1 MDEVMER
8 ELDRYLGGDPQI
20 AGWPYPMYHRWRS
33 EHPAYRYEHGPAVV
47 LTGYDDVHAVMA
59 DGVRISNNGYRHGA
73 LAAGVLARLPEA
85 DRALFYDVMDFDSG
99 YLSRT
104 DGDTHNRLRRVASR
118 AFTPARIRGLRES
131 IQAHVDELIDV
142 MRQQDVAEVKGG
154 LANQLP
160 IRVVTDLIGVPAAD
174 RPMIWAWSE
183 AIAGHFSLDS
193 GTLRHVHDAIDSF
206 RGYVH
211 ELVARLRRDDNRTH
225 LAMVLLDGRDGER
238 LSEEE
243 LTVMFVLLLFAGS
256 ETTTNLLGNAFL
268 ALQRHRDQWDLVTE
282 NPELIGDAVQEALRY
297 DAPLQYLPR
306 VALQDMRFG
315 DEVVQAGESL
325 IIFIGAANRDP
336 AVFADPDRFAIRRA
350 DRGRHLALAFGPH
363 FCLGAA
369 LARLEGEI
377 ALGTLARRFPDARL
391 LGEQVRYGGSAMLR
405 KVLELRTDLG
415 PERRG

>member
-1 MDEVMER
+1 MDETMER
-8 ELDRYLGGDPQI
+8 ELDRYLGGDPEV

-33 EHPAYRYEHGPAVV
+33 AHPVYRYEHGPATV
-47 LTGYDDVHAVMA
+47 LTRYADVQAVMS
-59 DGVRISNNGYRHGA
+59 DGARISNNGYRHGA
-73 LAAGVLARLPEA
+73 LAAGVLARLPAA
-85 DRALFYDVMDFDSG
+85 DHALFYDVMDFESG

-104 DGDTHNRLRRVASR
+104 DGDYHNRLRRIASR
-118 AFTPARIRGLRES
+118 AFTPARIRALRAS
-131 IQAHVDELIDV
+131 IQSHVDELIEV

-174 RPMIWAWSE
+174 RPMIWGWSE

-193 GTLRHVHDAIDSF
+193 GTLHHVRDAIDSF

-211 ELVARLRRDDNRTH
+211 ELVARLRRDHNRTD
-225 LAMVLLDGRDGER
+225 LAMVLLDGRDGEQ
-238 LSEEE
+238 LTEEE

-268 ALQRHRDQWDLVTE
+268 ALQQQRDQWDLLAGH
-282 NPELIGDAVQEALRY
+282 PELIGDAVEEALRY

-306 VALQDMRFG
+306 VALQDLRFG
-315 DEVVQAGESL
+315 DEVVHAGESV

-336 AVFADPDRFAIRRA
+336 SVFPDPDTFTIQRA
-350 DRGRHLALAFGPH
+350 GQGRHLALAFGPH
-363 FCLGAA
+363 FCLGAS

-391 LGEQVRYGGSAMLR
+391 LDDEVRYGGSAMLR
-405 KVLELRTDLG
+405 KVLELPADLG
-415 PERRG
+415 AERRA